1 MPARTIVERVRALSA
16 LVCAIVFLVGAPRV
30 ARAEPPPPG
39 VSAIA
44 YDTRV
49 DVSVTAV
56 LASWVFTAELL
67 KAQLVPEKCRWCYR
81 ADDGADALNPVDGAV
96 RRTLLWKDT
105 HAAGVT
111 SDVIAFGVLPAGA
124 IGLEMLAANNDNAIK
139 GAPVD
144 ALVITEA
151 TLVAATVNQLVK
163 FAFARERPFVHYLPR
178 SPEGLRALTDS
189 PSDDNLSFYS
199 GHTNLAF
206 AIATSS
212 GTVATLRGYSLAPVV
227 WASGLALATA
237 VGYLRIAADKH
248 YLSDVLTGV
257 VVGSILGV
265 GVPFV
270 LHPREDAAP

>member
-1 MPARTIVERVRALSA
+1 VRSLSA
-16 LVCAIVFLVGAPRV
+16 LVVAICILLSAPRV
-30 ARAEPPPPG
+30 ARADETH
-39 VSAIA
+39 AIA
-44 YDTRV
+44 YDTRI
-49 DVSVTAV
+49 DISVSAALLTWVVTAEV
-56 LASWVFTAELL
+56 L

-81 ADDGADALNPVDGAV
+81 AADGADALNPIDGTV

-105 HAAGVT
+105 AAASVA
-111 SDVIAFGVLPAGA
+111 SDVLAFGVLPASS
-124 IGLEMLAANNDNAIK
+124 IGLPVLAANHDSVLR

-144 ALVITEA
+144 ALVITET

-178 SPEGLRALTDS
+178 SPDGLRALTDS

-206 AIATSS
+206 AMATSS
-212 GTVATLRGYSLAPVV
+212 GTVATLRGYSLAPLV
-227 WASGLALATA
+227 WAAGMTLATA

-257 VVGSILGV
+257 VVGSIIGV
-265 GVPFV
+265 GAPLLF
-270 LHPREDAAP
+270 HHQGDAAP

>member
-1 MPARTIVERVRALSA
+1 MPTRTIVERVRSLSA
-16 LVCAIVFLVGAPRV
+16 LVVAIFFLVSLVSVPSV
-30 ARAEPPPPG
+30 AHADEPH
-39 VSAIA
+39 AIE
-44 YDTRV
+44 YDTRI
-49 DVSVTAV
+49 DVSVTAA
-56 LASWVFTAELL
+56 LASWVLTAEIL

-81 ADDGADALNPVDGAV
+81 AADGADALNPVDGSV
-96 RRTLLWKDT
+96 RRALVWKDT
-105 HAAGVT
+105 KAAGVT
-111 SDVIAFGVLPAGA
+111 SDVLAFAVLPASSV
-124 IGLEMLAANNDNAIK
+124 GLTVVAAENDAALS

-144 ALVITEA
+144 ALVIAET
-151 TLVAATVNQLVK
+151 TLIAATVNQLVK

-178 SPEGLRALTDS
+178 SPDGLRALTDS

-206 AIATSS
+206 ALATSS

-257 VVGSILGV
+257 VVGSIIGV
-265 GVPFV
+265 GAPLVF
-270 LHPREDAAP
+270 HHREDALP

>member
-1 MPARTIVERVRALSA
+1 MRSLSA
-16 LVCAIVFLVGAPRV
+16 LVIGIVLLLSVPRS
-30 ARAEPPPPG
+30 ARADEG
-39 VSAIA
+39 THAIA
-44 YDTRV
+44 YDTRI
-49 DVSVTAV
+49 DISVSAALFTWVVTA
-56 LASWVFTAELL
+56 EML

-81 ADDGADALNPVDGAV
+81 AADGADALNPVDGTV
-96 RRTLLWKDT
+96 RRALLWKDT

-111 SDVIAFGVLPAGA
+111 SDVLAFGVLPASS
-124 IGLEMLAANNDNAIK
+124 IGLPLLAAHRDDAIT

-144 ALVITEA
+144 ALVITET
-151 TLVAATVNQLVK
+151 TLIAATVNQLIK

-178 SPEGLRALTDS
+178 SPDGLRALTDS

-206 AIATSS
+206 ALATSS
-212 GTVATLRGYSLAPVV
+212 GTVSTMRGYSLAPVV

-257 VVGSILGV
+257 IVGSIIGV
-265 GVPFV
+265 G
-270 LHPREDAAP
+270 APLLFHHRDDGAP